1 MSLIINA
8 PYCALQ
14 LFAEHRV
21 RMQNFPILDQF
32 FEIHHSSLNTCPIR
46 IILGVFERR
55 EHSQD
60 NARFKNAKISFFG
73 LGRTYSKY
81 FRG

>member
-1 MSLIINA
+1 MA
-8 PYCALQ
+8 EHYVCLQ
-14 LFAEHRV
+14 LFAEHRA
-21 RMQNFPILDQF
+21 RMQKFPISDRF
-32 FEIHHSSLNTCPIR
+32 YKFHCSSLNTCPIR
-46 IILGVFERR
+46 IILSAFERR

-73 LGRTYSKY
+73 LGRTYKEY